1 MLHVQTW
8 CTREASYRDSRGYLE
23 SVRPVGDRLPGT
35 THEPRSTRRAKKSS
49 VAKEC
54 QRSDDQIA
62 QIENSWASWYFMNHH
77 DTSWLSG
84 FSWNSMYRDPSSW
97 RSNHTL
103 AALAGIFNLSQCVW
117 FEVCPVFCNYTD
129 RIRTIRFLYQVKLH
143 DRLKDACSMVRH
155 ALAGHYKSAG
165 PRWRLPR
172 QIQAL
177 GCIQK
182 HQFDSHRIPEVTL

>member
-1 MLHVQTW
+1 MPVHKDEQSSDLHRIACFRILSCCRAFLQSYHVHSCPTLGLQGSSQQWHYVAFSPVLHCKTRFLHTGSLGTNWNNFGTQIMLHVQTW
-8 CTREASYRDSRGYLE
+8 CTREASYDSDRDSRGCLE

-97 RSNHTL
+97 
-103 AALAGIFNLSQCVW
+103 I
-117 FEVCPVFCNYTD
+117 
-129 RIRTIRFLYQVKLH
+129 
-143 DRLKDACSMVRH
+143 
-155 ALAGHYKSAG
+155 
-165 PRWRLPR
+165 
-172 QIQAL
+172 
-177 GCIQK
+177 
-182 HQFDSHRIPEVTL
+182 